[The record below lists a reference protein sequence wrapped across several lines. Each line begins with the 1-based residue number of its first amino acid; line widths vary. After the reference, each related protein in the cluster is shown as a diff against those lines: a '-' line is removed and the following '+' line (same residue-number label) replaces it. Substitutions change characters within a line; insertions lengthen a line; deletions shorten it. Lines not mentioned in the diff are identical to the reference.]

1 MNNSSYINLYTN
13 MLLIRNTEEKIAIKY
28 SENKMRCPT
37 HLCSGQEAVSAAIN
51 LTAKKNDYAVGT
63 HRSHGHYLGK
73 GGNLNKMIAEIYGKK
88 TGCSSGYGGS
98 MHLIDQD
105 VNFVGSTAI
114 VGNTIPIG
122 AGLALTSKINKKKQ
136 ITFIFLGDG
145 SIEEGVFYETV
156 NFCAVKKLPVL
167 FICENNF
174 YSVYSSLKPRQPKD
188 RKIYK
193 MVQAMGIE
201 SFYENG
207 NDAIKCFKIL
217 SKKINEIRINPKP
230 IFIEFTTYRWRE
242 HCGPNFDNNIGYRT
256 EQEFIKW
263 KKKDPIL
270 NLKKFI
276 IKNNILNKKELL
288 KIEKKI
294 DNRINDAFDF
304 AEKSP
309 FPKYSDLKKNVYA

>member
-1 MNNSSYINLYTN
+1 
-13 MLLIRNTEEKIAIKY
+13 MLLIRNTEEKIAMKY

-51 LTAKKNDYAVGT
+51 LTVKKNDYAVGT

-73 GGNLNKMIAEIYGKK
+73 GGSLNKMIAEIYGKK
-88 TGCSSGYGGS
+88 TGCSGGYGGS

-122 AGLALTSKINKKKQ
+122 AGLALTSKINKKNQ
-136 ITFIFLGDG
+136 ITVIFLGDG

-217 SKKINEIRINPKP
+217 FKKINEIRINPKP

-276 IKNNILNKKELL
+276 IKNKILNKKELL

-294 DNRINDAFDF
+294 DTKINNAFDF

-309 FPKYSDLKKNVYA
+309 FPEYSDLKNKVYA